1 MKIERPNYQKL
12 ELERYLRRGIA
23 SHRNESSLRKNNEE
37 LLRLLFAYARKQN
50 NLHLRRNRIASINLA
65 FLTVEE
71 LFKKKKK
78 DPTLNKVYDRLVAE
92 NNLPDE
98 ELKEILLESA
108 DRILNGTSARNKVIS
123 KGPRKRKKHPLK
135 ILLEGLINGHP
146 SQNHIWLRN
155 KVIMLGIEKGIIYQ
169 NDTER
174 ERIVFHDEVIVDIT
188 YKTISVW
195 VKAIKESKK
204 SKSDLTS

>member
-1 MKIERPNYQKL
+1 MITERPNYQKL
-12 ELERYLRRGIA
+12 ELDRYLRRSIPR
-23 SHRNESSLRKNNEE
+23 HRNESSIRDNNDE
-37 LLRLLFAYARKQN
+37 LLRLVFAYTRKQT
-50 NLHLRRNRIASINLA
+50 NLHLRRDRNASIELA

-98 ELKEILLESA
+98 KLRELLLESA
-108 DRILNGTSARNKVIS
+108 DRILNGTSARNRVIS
-123 KGPRKRKKHPLK
+123 RGPRKRKKHPLK
-135 ILLEGLINGHP
+135 LLLEELMDVHS
-146 SQNHIWLRN
+146 SQNHVWLRK
-155 KVIMLGIEKGIIYQ
+155 KVIAQGINKGIIHQ

-174 ERIVFHDEVIVDIT
+174 ERIIFKDETTVAIT

-195 VKAIKESKK
+195 VKEIKES
-204 SKSDLTS
+204 

>member
-1 MKIERPNYQKL
+1 MITERPNYQKL
-12 ELERYLRRGIA
+12 QLDRYLRRSIPR
-23 SHRNESSLRKNNEE
+23 HRNESSIRDNNDE
-37 LLRLLFAYARKQN
+37 LLRLVFAYTRKQN
-50 NLHLRRNRIASINLA
+50 NLHLRRDRNASIELA

-98 ELKEILLESA
+98 KLRELLLESA
-108 DRILNGTSARNKVIS
+108 DRILNGTSARNRVIS
-123 KGPRKRKKHPLK
+123 RGPRKRKKHPLK
-135 ILLEGLINGHP
+135 LLLEELMDVHSN
-146 SQNHIWLRN
+146 QNHVWLRN
-155 KVIMLGIEKGIIYQ
+155 KVIVQGINKGIIHQ

-174 ERIVFHDEVIVDIT
+174 ERIVFKDEATVAIT

-195 VKAIKESKK
+195 VKEIKES
-204 SKSDLTS
+204 

>member
-1 MKIERPNYQKL
+1 MITEKPNYQKL
-12 ELERYLRRGIA
+12 NLERYLRRSIP
-23 SHRNESSLRKNNEE
+23 SYRNEASIRDNNEE
-37 LLRLLFAYARKQN
+37 LLRLVFAYTRKQN
-50 NLHLRRNRIASINLA
+50 NLHLRRDRNASIDLA

-98 ELKEILLESA
+98 KLRELLLESA
-108 DRILNGTSARNKVIS
+108 DRILNGTSARNRVIS
-123 KGPRKRKKHPLK
+123 KGTRRRKKHPLK
-135 ILLEGLINGHP
+135 ILLEELMDVHS
-146 SQNHIWLRN
+146 SQNHVWLRN
-155 KVIMLGIEKGIIYQ
+155 KVIVQGIDKGIIYQ

-174 ERIVFHDEVIVDIT
+174 ERIVFKDGSTVAIT

-195 VKAIKESKK
+195 VKEIKES
-204 SKSDLTS
+204 

>member
-1 MKIERPNYQKL
+1 MITERPNYQKL
-12 ELERYLRRGIA
+12 ELDRYLRRSIPR
-23 SHRNESSLRKNNEE
+23 HRNESSIRDNNDE
-37 LLRLLFAYARKQN
+37 LLRLVFAYTRKQN
-50 NLHLRRNRIASINLA
+50 NLHLRRDRNASIELA

-98 ELKEILLESA
+98 KLRELLLESA
-108 DRILNGTSARNKVIS
+108 DRILNGTSARNRVIS
-123 KGPRKRKKHPLK
+123 RGPRKRKKHPLK
-135 ILLEGLINGHP
+135 LLLEELMDVHSN
-146 SQNHIWLRN
+146 QNHVWLRN
-155 KVIMLGIEKGIIYQ
+155 KVIAQGINKGIIHQ

-174 ERIVFHDEVIVDIT
+174 ERIVFKDEATVAIT

-195 VKAIKESKK
+195 VKEIKES
-204 SKSDLTS
+204 

>member
-1 MKIERPNYQKL
+1 MITERPNYQKL
-12 ELERYLRRGIA
+12 ELERYLRRSIA
-23 SHRNESSLRKNNEE
+23 RHRNESSIRDNNDE
-37 LLRLLFAYARKQN
+37 LLRLVFAYTRKQN
-50 NLHLRRNRIASINLA
+50 NLHLRRDRNASIELA

-98 ELKEILLESA
+98 KLRELLLESA
-108 DRILNGTSARNKVIS
+108 DRILNGTSARNRVIS
-123 KGPRKRKKHPLK
+123 RGPRKRKKHPLRL
-135 ILLEGLINGHP
+135 LLEELMDVYSN
-146 SQNHIWLRN
+146 QNHVWLRN
-155 KVIMLGIEKGIIYQ
+155 KVIAQGINKGIVHQ

-174 ERIVFHDEVIVDIT
+174 ERIVFKDEATVAIT

-195 VKAIKESKK
+195 VKEIKES
-204 SKSDLTS
+204 

>member
-1 MKIERPNYQKL
+1 MITEKPNYQKL
-12 ELERYLRRGIA
+12 NLERYLRRSIP
-23 SHRNESSLRKNNEE
+23 SYRNEASIRDNNEE
-37 LLRLLFAYARKQN
+37 LLRLVFAYTRKQN
-50 NLHLRRNRIASINLA
+50 NLHLRRDRNASIDLA

-98 ELKEILLESA
+98 KLREILLESA
-108 DRILNGTSARNKVIS
+108 DRILNGTSARNRVIS
-123 KGPRKRKKHPLK
+123 KGTRRRKKHPLK
-135 ILLEGLINGHP
+135 ILLEELMDVHS
-146 SQNHIWLRN
+146 SQNHVWLRN
-155 KVIMLGIEKGIIYQ
+155 KVIVQGIDKGIIYQ

-174 ERIVFHDEVIVDIT
+174 ERIVFKDGSTVAIT

-195 VKAIKESKK
+195 VKEIKES
-204 SKSDLTS
+204 

>member
-1 MKIERPNYQKL
+1 MITERPNYQKL
-12 ELERYLRRGIA
+12 QLDRYLRRSIPR
-23 SHRNESSLRKNNEE
+23 HRNESSIRDNNDE
-37 LLRLLFAYARKQN
+37 LLRLVFAYTRKQN
-50 NLHLRRNRIASINLA
+50 NLHLRRDRNASIELA

-98 ELKEILLESA
+98 KLRELLLESA
-108 DRILNGTSARNKVIS
+108 DRILNGTSARNRVIS
-123 KGPRKRKKHPLK
+123 RDPRKRKKHPLK
-135 ILLEGLINGHP
+135 LLLEELMDVHSN
-146 SQNHIWLRN
+146 QNHVWLRN
-155 KVIMLGIEKGIIYQ
+155 KVIVQGINKGIIHQ

-174 ERIVFHDEVIVDIT
+174 ERIVFKDEATVAIT

-195 VKAIKESKK
+195 VKDIKES
-204 SKSDLTS
+204 